1 MMISIYGALWHVV
14 LSHLLPAV
22 CSTDRRCGLHVS
34 ELEGFSQ
41 PGDIMMGLMLPLHA
55 DKVYQQISFNERPP
69 KVACTVIYYEGYQG
83 LQTLR
88 FALDEINGNPD
99 ILPNVTL
106 GFQAYDSCRVLR
118 LDLEGSLRLVTGD
131 DGVIPNYRCLGEVPL
146 AAVIGHATSTHS
158 VLLAHILGL
167 YRYPQISYLATSPV
181 LSDRTKFHSFF
192 RTVPSDVFQSHGLA
206 QLVLHF
212 GWTWVGLLAADND
225 YGQQGIQMVKQHLVK
240 AGVCVAFSENIL
252 PSQPDRNAPHI
263 VKVMKR
269 STATAVVIYSSA
281 IDMITIMDEM
291 LRQNITN
298 KILVATEAWSTS
310 TLISLGRFSG
320 LLSGSLSAIKECTG
334 EESLENIRNSYN
346 DISNLRSAYSIYS
359 AVYAV
364 ANALEDLRKCAKGKG
379 PFSHG
384 ECADI
389 WDFKPWHMLH
399 YMKNVRIMLNNGRTL
414 YFDKNGDPPAV
425 YDIVNLQLSPE
436 GAIQY
441 VKVGSYDTAAAF
453 GQVFSINRSD
463 IKWATKDQQVPV
475 SVCSQSCPPG
485 FWKAVKEG
493 EPVCC
498 FQCLPCPQGEISNR
512 TDSIECI
519 KCPWDKWPN
528 HLKTNCLPKAIEYLS
543 YEDELGT
550 TLAGTSIMSSLVPV
564 VILRILIRY
573 KTTPIVKANN
583 YSLSC
588 LLLVS
593 LSFCFLCSLAF
604 IGYPQPEKCLLRQPA
619 FGMIFS
625 LCISCILAKTIMVV
639 GAFLAT
645 KPGSYLKKWTS
656 PRMSYLIIAVCCLLQ
671 FTLCITWLF
680 VVPPYPEYNTITRP
694 GLISLECN
702 EGSPVAF
709 WSMLGYLGLLAST
722 SFFVAF
728 LSRRLPDSFNE
739 ATYITFSMLAFL
751 SVWFSFIPASLS
763 SRGKYT
769 QAMEVFAILASSWAL
784 VFCMFV
790 PKCLIVL
797 FRPNMNSRKYLM
809 SKDRGHIG

>member
-14 LSHLLPAV
+14 LSHLLPAF

-41 PGDIMMGLMLPLHA
+41 PGDIMMGLVLPLHT
-55 DKVYQQISFNERPP
+55 DKVHHQISFNERPP
-69 KVACTVIYYEGYQG
+69 KVACTVFHFEVFQS
-83 LQTLR
+83 LQILR
-88 FALDEINGNPD
+88 FALEEINENPD
-99 ILPNVTL
+99 ILPNITL
-106 GFQAYDSCRVLR
+106 GFQAYDSCRVLE
-118 LDLEGSLRLVTGD
+118 LDIKGSLQLLTGNKRI
-131 DGVIPNYRCLGEVPL
+131 IPNYRCLGEEAPL
-146 AAVIGHATSTHS
+146 GAIIGPAASTHS
-158 VLLAHILGL
+158 ILLAHILGL
-167 YRYPQISYLATSPV
+167 YRYPQISHLSTSPV
-181 LSDRTKFHSFF
+181 LSDRIRFHSFF
-192 RTVPSDVFQSHGLA
+192 RTVPSDVFQSRGLA

-240 AGVCVAFSENIL
+240 AGVCVAFTENIL

-269 STATAVVIYSSA
+269 STATAVVIYSVG
-281 IDMITIMDEM
+281 IDMVAILEEM
-291 LRQNITN
+291 LRQNVTN
-298 KILVATEAWSTS
+298 KILVASEGSSAST
-310 TLISLGRFSG
+310 
-320 LLSGSLSAIKECTG
+320 IKECTG
-334 EESLENIRNSYN
+334 EENLEHFQNGFN
-346 DISNLRSAYSIYS
+346 DVSNLRNTYSIYT
-359 AVYAV
+359 AVHAV
-364 ANALEDLRKCAKGKG
+364 ANALEDLRNCNNGEGEFSYDKCAN
-379 PFSHG
+379 
-384 ECADI
+384 I
-389 WDFKPWHMLH
+389 RDFKPWQVL
-399 YMKNVRIMLNNGRTL
+399 YYLKKVRVTLRGGREL
-414 YFDKNGDPPAV
+414 FFDKNGDPPAV
-425 YDIVNLQLSPE
+425 YIIVNLQLGPE
-436 GAIQY
+436 GSIQY
-441 VKVGSYDTAAAF
+441 VKVGSYDTTAAF
-453 GQVFSINRSD
+453 GQVFNVNQSV
-463 IKWATKDQQVPV
+463 IKWATGDQQVPV
-475 SVCSQSCPPG
+475 SICSQSCPPG
-485 FWKAVKEG
+485 FWKAEKQG
-493 EPVCC
+493 EPICC
-498 FQCLPCPQGEISNR
+498 FQCLPCPQGEISNQS
-512 TDSIECI
+512 DSVECI
-519 KCPWDKWPN
+519 KCPWDMWPN
-528 HLKTNCLPKAIEYLS
+528 HWKTSCLPKPVEYLS
-543 YEDELGT
+543 YEDELGA

-564 VILRILIRY
+564 VILRIFIRY

-619 FGMIFS
+619 FCMFFS

-645 KPGSYLKKWTS
+645 KPGSNLRKWTS
-656 PRMSYLIIAVCCLLQ
+656 PRISHLIISICCLLQ
-671 FTLCITWLF
+671 FILCITWLM
-680 VVPPYPEYNTITRP
+680 VAPPFPERNTQTQP

-769 QAMEVFAILASSWAL
+769 QAMEVFAIMASSWAL

-797 FRPNMNSRKYLM
+797 FKPNMNSRKYLM
-809 SKDRGHIG
+809 SKDRGDFTSQCTDISETCM